1 MSFGQLST
9 EFQAQFQAAL
19 AQQGHKPVNEVYQEC
34 MKIMWHHK
42 IPRKEIA
49 HPNVFLVH
57 KENRGKLMLSPHN
70 AHRNFLSIKMVG
82 ADMTQLTNAVAIEL
96 AQAGAARD
104 QQFKA
109 NARLVKSADGL
120 LPAITNDE
128 RFASV
133 GCGHTVAMCKLAN
146 QTNPK
151 TSLDG
156 LKDEHGNLNV
166 NKLKEN
172 TQFRKMVEEG
182 WEWTIVP
189 SFVDEQFPAFAKVAQ
204 KALNTAMG

>member
-1 MSFGQLST
+1 M
-9 EFQAQFQAAL
+9 
-19 AQQGHKPVNEVYQEC
+19 P
-34 MKIMWHHK
+34 
-42 IPRKEIA
+42 
-49 HPNVFLVH
+49 
-57 KENRGKLMLSPHN
+57 
-70 AHRNFLSIKMVG
+70 SIKMVG

-109 NARLVKSADGL
+109 NARLVKSAHGL

-146 QTNPK
+146 QAT
-151 TSLDG
+151 LDE

-166 NKLKEN
+166 NKLKGN
-172 TQFRKMVEEG
+172 PQFIG
-182 WEWTIVP
+182 
-189 SFVDEQFPAFAKVAQ
+189 
-204 KALNTAMG
+204 